1 MRQTLIL
8 IIVAALLVGGCS
20 GVIMNAEYSQLLD
33 ETAALSAE
41 TADRAEQG
49 KLSSEEMAQALRLQ
63 ATAWQ
68 KFRDA
73 RDGKD
78 GTK

>member
-49 KLSSEEMAQALRLQ
+49 TLAPEEMAQALRLQ
-63 ATAWQ
+63 ARTWQ
-68 KFRDA
+68 LLVEA

-78 GTK
+78 GSK